1 MASPSTARPSAAQF
15 SQARLDA
22 AAGRPPPIT
31 AIGWTRIGFR
41 AVGIIAILI
50 PLVILHYLWRAVR
63 LSSPWPR
70 LFLGWTGWIAGARAD
85 RSGIAVRRDVVFI
98 SNHISWIDI
107 LVIAGASGSAFV
119 AKAEIRAAPIVGWLS
134 TLNRTVFVSREDRAG
149 VGEQIDRL
157 REALA
162 DTWSVTIFPE
172 GTTDDGRSL
181 LPFKSSLLKILEPA
195 PHGVVVQ
202 PLLLDYGVIGPD
214 IGWLGFESGKDNA
227 LRVLARRGSFRV
239 GIRFLE
245 PFSPAEFGGRKAIAA
260 EARVRI
266 AAALA
271 AVLGRPVDTFVGHD
285 AWSSGAVAHLCET
298 GSASPVAA
306 L

>member
-1 MASPSTARPSAAQF
+1 MASPSTGRF
-15 SQARLDA
+15 SQDRLDA
-22 AAGRPPPIT
+22 AAGQPPAIT
-31 AIGWTRIGFR
+31 PLGWVRIGVR
-41 AVGIIAILI
+41 AVGIVAILI
-50 PLVILHYLWRAVR
+50 PLVVLHYVWRALR
-63 LSSPWPR
+63 QSSPWPR

-85 RSGIAVRRDVVFI
+85 RIGTHVRRDVVFI

-119 AKAEIRAAPIVGWLS
+119 AKAEIRAAPVVGWLS
-134 TLNRTVFVSREDRAG
+134 TLNRTVFVSREDRTG

-181 LPFKSSLLKILEPA
+181 LPFKSSLLKILEP
-195 PHGVVVQ
+195 PPPGVVVQ
-202 PLLLDYGVIGPD
+202 PLMLDYGTIGPE
-214 IGWLGFESGKDNA
+214 IAWLGNESGANNA
-227 LRVLARRGSFRV
+227 LRVLARRGNFRV
-239 GIRFLE
+239 GVQFLA
-245 PFSPAEFGGRKAIAA
+245 PFSPSEFAGRKAIAA

-266 AAALA
+266 AAALS
-271 AVLGRPVDTFVGHD
+271 AVLGHPAETFIGHD
-285 AWSSGAVAHLCET
+285 AWSSGAVAALHESS
-298 GSASPVAA
+298 SASRVAA